1 MQKERPVFLQPAKI
15 RLPVPGIVSIMH
27 RISGLALFI
36 CLPGLLWLF
45 AGTLS
50 QESAFDRY
58 QYWVHQPLVKIILIL
73 LLWAFLHHALAG
85 IRFLFLDAHKGLALP
100 TARLTA
106 KSVLVIEFI
115 LLIIIV
121 GACWL
126 S

>member
-1 MQKERPVFLQPAKI
+1 MQKKRPIFLQPAKI

-36 CLPGLLWLF
+36 CLPWLLWLF
-45 AGTLS
+45 SGTLS
-50 QESAFDRY
+50 RESAFDCY
-58 QYWVHQPLVKIILIL
+58 QAWVHNPLVIVVLIL

-85 IRFLFLDAHKGLALP
+85 IRFLFLDVHKGLELP
-100 TARLTA
+100 TARATA
-106 KSVLVIEFI
+106 KSVLVIEFV

>member
-1 MQKERPVFLQPAKI
+1 MQKKRPIFLQPAQI

-27 RISGLALFI
+27 RISGLALFV
-36 CLPGLLWLF
+36 CLPWLLWLF
-45 AGTLS
+45 SGTLS
-50 QESAFDRY
+50 NESAFECY
-58 QYWVHQPLVKIILIL
+58 QAWVHNPLVIIVLIL

-85 IRFLFLDAHKGLALP
+85 IRFLFLDIHKGLNLS
-100 TARLTA
+100 TARTTA
-106 KSVLVIEFI
+106 KSVLVVEFI